1 MYFKNEAHKTAFVR
15 AAKKANQKDRRLMCK
30 LYLLTADRALWRA
43 AKRESNGGKYP
54 LGRIRTL
61 STVVAPRQDLTF
73 TQLRIYYEENGF
85 DTSGEYFYRNLGMYT
100 TDGKLNYFAMLLSDQ
115 SDVTIKVARFKGTD
129 KVEIITNKEFGYCCI
144 LKSVYN
150 VLDYLDNFNMPA
162 VKITYP
168 KRVEKYLIDKTALRE
183 AVINAIVHND
193 YVRGGSPLFEIYDD
207 RINIVSYG
215 GLVGGLTEEEFFS
228 GCSMPRN
235 RELMRVF
242 RDMELVEN
250 FGSGMHRILQ
260 AYDGIEWLP
269 YEWKLVQDYNC
280 FELIA
285 ECLLLKNGSSI
296 LKDYITNQ
304 SQEGMWTKLPIGKA
318 KLISEMVIACGKNGQ
333 VQISKYLTVL
343 GQSIYVKEYRR
354 IEKRRLEKIESCK
367 LNLPKIKKLFSEDSD
382 YDIAISKL
390 VEIIEMK
397 NAGNTLQEISC
408 KVSLNEEI
416 IKKLIS
422 SISF

>member
-1 MYFKNEAHKTAFVR
+1 MN
-15 AAKKANQKDRRLMCK
+15 
-30 LYLLTADRALWRA
+30 
-43 AKRESNGGKYP
+43 
-54 LGRIRTL
+54 
-61 STVVAPRQDLTF
+61 
-73 TQLRIYYEENGF
+73 
-85 DTSGEYFYRNLGMYT
+85 
-100 TDGKLNYFAMLLSDQ
+100 
-115 SDVTIKVARFKGTD
+115 
-129 KVEIITNKEFGYCCI
+129 
-144 LKSVYN
+144 
-150 VLDYLDNFNMPA
+150 
-162 VKITYP
+162 
-168 KRVEKYLIDKTALRE
+168 
-183 AVINAIVHND
+183 
-193 YVRGGSPLFEIYDD
+193 
-207 RINIVSYG
+207 
-215 GLVGGLTEEEFFS
+215 
-228 GCSMPRN
+228 
-235 RELMRVF
+235 
-242 RDMELVEN
+242 
-250 FGSGMHRILQ
+250 
-260 AYDGIEWLP
+260 GIEWLP

-390 VEIIEMK
+390 VEIVEMK